1 MLRQHLSLVSQ
12 CISWNPAQFARNIR
26 SQKDQQRAQLQ
37 AQQQAERLRQIEVS
51 RMSIAATTF
60 LLEHVSWK
68 KDVYHVARRNV
79 AEILERA
86 THMLYRLGGSNDLS
100 WSQLGPVLDA
110 QCDSPDQRRQQLASA
125 VLYLLQ
131 HGRCCHPDGEWTAD
145 SLGQLYSQIVAREV

>member
-1 MLRQHLSLVSQ
+1 MLRQHLSLVSK

-26 SQKDQQRAQLQ
+26 SQNAQQRAQLQ

-51 RMSIAATTF
+51 RMSIAAATF
-60 LLEHVSWK
+60 LLEHVRWK
-68 KDVYHVARRNV
+68 KKAYKSAREEI
-79 AEILERA
+79 AEIVEMA
-86 THMLYRLGGSNDLS
+86 TYMLDRLGGSNDLS

-110 QCDSPDQRRQQLASA
+110 QCDSPDQRRQQLAQA